1 MRTLPNKS
9 ADPTVVRRNR
19 VLRFGLD
26 GSRAASLAPEPR
38 RALALL
44 RALELAGNG
53 SGAKTLLGFGGATLE
68 CEATTPT
75 IKASTCERIAR
86 AMRDKGYPLTDR
98 GVKLFKMEHGFS
110 GLVRIGPDVA
120 QAYVRWAGGKSTRVE
135 VSEVDETTREERRA
149 IEILRIIGREPDE
162 LKEVFK
168 VLGLPRFRRGETVD
182 LGKTHGQ
189 ALLSWASGMSWSF
202 DDDGWKRIAKASGER
217 DSGARVTATIAHFVR
232 DTLLGAGEPEHDY
245 RKQTFGEHTVN
256 ARTLKMLQQVQRTLH
271 GRLKVRLIRGSYTGG
286 DDDRGAHPHQ
296 GGGAVDLSVRGMGA
310 ADIDQLVLALREAG
324 FAAWYRARED
334 RPHVHAVAV
343 GDREMSAS
351 AAWQVRAYFRGRDGR
366 SHAGPDAHKHLS
378 IRLPKWL
385 ARYRLGA

>member
-9 ADPTVVRRNR
+9 AEPTVVRRSR

-26 GSRAASLAPEPR
+26 GSRAAGLAPEPR

-53 SGAKTLLGFGGATLE
+53 DGAKSLLFFGGAKMEL
-68 CEATTPT
+68 EATTPT
-75 IKASTCERIAR
+75 IEASTCEGIAR

-120 QAYVRWAGGKSTRVE
+120 QAYVRWAGGKSTRIE
-135 VSEVDETTREERRA
+135 ASQVDETSREERRA

-162 LKEVFK
+162 LKAVFK
-168 VLGLPRFRRGETVD
+168 LLDLPRFRRGETLD
-182 LGKTHGQ
+182 LGKKHGQ
-189 ALLSWASGMSWSF
+189 ALLAWAAKMSWSF
-202 DDDGWKRIAKASGER
+202 DDGGWKRVAKAAGDR
-217 DSGARVTATIAHFVR
+217 DNHGRVTAAIAGFVR
-232 DTLLGAGEPEHDY
+232 DALLGAGEPEHDY
-245 RKQTFGEHTVN
+245 RQQTLGEHTVN
-256 ARTLKMLQQVQRTLH
+256 TRTLKMLQHAQRALH
-271 GRLKVRLIRGSYTGG
+271 GRLKVRMVRGSYTTGG
-286 DDDRGAHPHQ
+286 EGAHPHR
-296 GGGAVDLSVRGMGA
+296 GGGVVDVSVRGMGK
-310 ADIDQLVLALREAG
+310 ADIDQLVLAMREAG
-324 FAAWYRARED
+324 FAAWFRDREN
-334 RPHVHAVAV
+334 RPHVHAIAI

-351 AAWQVRAYFRGRDGR
+351 AAWQVRNYFRGRDGR
-366 SHAGPDAHKHLS
+366 SQAGPDPHKHLS

>member
-9 ADPTVVRRNR
+9 ADPTVVRRSR

-26 GSRAASLAPEPR
+26 DSRAASLAPEPR

-53 SGAKTLLGFGGATLE
+53 DGAKSLLFFGGAKLE
-68 CEATTPT
+68 LEATTPT
-75 IKASTCERIAR
+75 IEASTCENIAR

-120 QAYVRWAGGKSTRVE
+120 QAYVRWAGGKSTRIE
-135 VSEVDETTREERRA
+135 ASQVDDTSREERRA
-149 IEILRIIGREPDE
+149 IEILRLIGREPDE
-162 LKEVFK
+162 LKAVFK
-168 VLGLPRFRRGETVD
+168 VLELPRFRRGETVD

-189 ALLSWASGMSWSF
+189 ALLAWVESRSWAL
-202 DDDGWKRIAKASGER
+202 DDDGWKRLAKAAGDR
-217 DSGARVTATIAHFVR
+217 DNQGRVTAAIAGFVR
-232 DTLLGAGEPEHDY
+232 DALLGADEPEHDY
-245 RKQTFGEHTVN
+245 RQQAMGEHTVN
-256 ARTLKMLQQVQRTLH
+256 ARTLKMLQHAQRALH
-271 GRLKVRLIRGSYTGG
+271 GVLKLRMVRGSYTGG
-286 DDDRGAHPHQ
+286 ERAHPHQ
-296 GGGAVDLSVRGMGA
+296 AGGAVDISVRGMGK
-310 ADIDQLVLALREAG
+310 ADIDLVVIAMREAG
-324 FAAWYRARED
+324 FAAWFRNREG
-334 RPHVHAVAV
+334 RPHVHAIAI

-351 AAWQVRAYFRGRDGR
+351 AAWQVRSYFRGRDGR
-366 SHAGPDAHKHLS
+366 SDPGSDPHKHLS